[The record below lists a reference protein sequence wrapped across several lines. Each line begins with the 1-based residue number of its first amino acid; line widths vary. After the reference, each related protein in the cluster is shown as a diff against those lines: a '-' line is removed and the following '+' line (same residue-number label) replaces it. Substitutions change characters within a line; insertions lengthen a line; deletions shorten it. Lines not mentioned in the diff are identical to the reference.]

1 MNKNKL
7 AIIQDLVPGKS
18 FNFFNNFQD
27 QVFKNKTITIND
39 VGYEWFDCLN
49 DDQQSYVQ
57 QLPKYSHLEY
67 DEVIKQYDQDS
78 LSNIIKRQ
86 NSQGWD
92 CDSDGNIIGI
102 LKEVK

>member
-1 MNKNKL
+1 MKYKY
-7 AIIQDLVPGKS
+7 ASIKKLVPGRS
-18 FNFFNNFQD
+18 FNFFTNFKD

-39 VGYEWFDCLN
+39 VGYEWFDCLS
-49 DDQQSYVQ
+49 DDEQSYVQ

-78 LSNIIKRQ
+78 LSNIIERQ
-86 NSQGWD
+86 NSQGWE

>member
-1 MNKNKL
+1 MKYKF
-7 AIIQDLVPGKS
+7 ATIKDLVPGRS
-18 FNFFNNFQD
+18 FNFFTNFED

-39 VGYEWFDCLN
+39 VGYEWFDCLSDN
-49 DDQQSYVQ
+49 EQSYVQ
-57 QLPKYSHLEY
+57 QLPKYSHLKY

-86 NSQGWD
+86 NSQGWE
-92 CDSDGNIIGI
+92 CDSDGNIIGF

>member
-7 AIIQDLVPGKS
+7 ATIKDLVPGRS
-18 FNFFNNFQD
+18 FNFFTNFQD
-27 QVFKNKTITIND
+27 QVYKTKTICIND
-39 VGYEWFDCLN
+39 VGYDWFDCLS
-49 DDQQSYVQ
+49 DDEQSYVQ

-86 NSQGWD
+86 NSQGWN
-92 CDSDGNIIGI
+92 CDSNGNIIGI

>member
-1 MNKNKL
+1 MTNKL
-7 AIIQDLVPGKS
+7 ATIKDLIPGEN
-18 FNFFNNFQD
+18 FDFFNNFQD

-49 DDQQSYVQ
+49 DDEKIYVQ

-86 NSQGWD
+86 NSLGWE
-92 CDSDGNIIGI
+92 CDSQGNIIGI
-102 LKEVK
+102 IK